1 MTPAELKEARHKLG
15 LSTNA
20 FGRIVGLKVRNNK
33 PGRTVRR
40 WEAGTSD
47 IPGPVVV
54 LTRLLLDCPAV
65 RVRLGLPER
74 IER

>member
-1 MTPAELKEARHKLG
+1 MTPAELKEARRKLG
-15 LSTNA
+15 LSANA
-20 FGRIVGLKVRNNK
+20 FGRMAGLRAKDDK

-54 LTRLLLDCPAV
+54 LTRLLLDCPAA

-74 IER
+74 IGR